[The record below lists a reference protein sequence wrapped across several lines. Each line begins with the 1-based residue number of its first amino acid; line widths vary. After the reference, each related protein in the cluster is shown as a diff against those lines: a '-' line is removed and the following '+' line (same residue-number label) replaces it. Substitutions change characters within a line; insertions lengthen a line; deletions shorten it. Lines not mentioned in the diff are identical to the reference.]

1 MIYDI
6 ASTLP
11 ESLNLRRAFFADYV
25 LKDKIINLNQFKHA
39 LTFLKT
45 KGKNDFTAKEFEE
58 ASGIGVE
65 VTEEVISKTIN
76 KIFEE

>member
-11 ESLNLRRAFFADYV
+11 ESLNFRRTFFTNYI
-25 LKDKIINLNQFKHA
+25 LKDKIVNLNQFKHA

-45 KGKNDFTAKEFEE
+45 KGKNNFTEKEFEE
-58 ASGIGVE
+58 ASGVGIE
-65 VTEEVISKTIN
+65 VTEDAI
-76 KIFEE
+76 